1 MLINKK
7 YLNYFYFLIL
17 VALISGP
24 AIPDIIMTLL
34 SIITIFYLYF
44 YKKNYEL
51 DLFYKLIFVYL
62 IILFTTFFS
71 NYFENSF
78 IGFSKNIRYFI
89 YLYSFYLFFDTKF
102 LKIYFYIISL
112 LILFITIDLFIQYN
126 FGSDIFGFKP
136 DLQVNK
142 QRLNGPFDDEYIAG
156 TYLYKISIPLI
167 GYLLYK
173 LKYKLSFFFIFL
185 CLIAII
191 FTGERMALLLFIF
204 SLFLILIFLKKF
216 KLLFLISLLILIT
229 LIFSYFNFSQVQ
241 FKMNEFFYAIIDF
254 KNSGHG
260 AHYLAAWTI
269 FLENPIIGSGFRT
282 FREVCSEDFVNLALV
297 NKTIAPH
304 CTTHPHNIYLEA
316 LSDTGL
322 VGFIG
327 LLFMIFI
334 FSNKVIKEKLYQNE
348 YVGFVALFISI
359 FWPLSSNGNIF
370 NNWNSCLNLTLI
382 GVLLI
387 NSKKTA

>member
-1 MLINKK
+1 MLINKN
-7 YLNYFYFLIL
+7 YLNYFYSIIL

-24 AIPDIIMTLL
+24 AIPDIFMTLL
-34 SIITIFYLYF
+34 SIITIVYLNF
-44 YKKNYEL
+44 NKKNYEL
-51 DLFYKLIFVYL
+51 DLLYKLIFVYL

-78 IGFSKNIRYFI
+78 IGFSKNVRYFI
-89 YLYSFYLFFDTKF
+89 YLYSFYLFFDIKF
-102 LKIYFYIISL
+102 LKVYFFILFL
-112 LILFITIDLFIQYN
+112 LILFITFDLFIQYN
-126 FGSDIFGFKP
+126 FGADIFGFKP

-173 LKYKLSFFFIFL
+173 LKYKLSFFLIFL

-191 FTGERMALLLFIF
+191 FTGERMSLLLYIF

-216 KLLFLISLLILIT
+216 KLLLIIFFLILIT
-229 LIFSYFNFSQVQ
+229 LIISYINFSQVQ

-269 FLENPIIGSGFRT
+269 FLENPIFGSGFRT
-282 FREVCSEDFVNLALV
+282 FREVCSEEYVNLALV
-297 NKTIAPH
+297 SKTLAPH

-316 LSDTGL
+316 LSDTGI
-322 VGFIG
+322 VGFFG
-327 LLFMIFI
+327 LIFLIFI
-334 FSNKVIKEKLYQNE
+334 FLNKVIKEKMYQNE
-348 YVGFVALFISI
+348 YVGFVALLISI

-387 NSKKTA
+387 NLKKTA

>member
-1 MLINKK
+1 MLINKN
-7 YLNYFYFLIL
+7 YLNYFYSIIL

-24 AIPDIIMTLL
+24 AIPDIFMTLL
-34 SIITIFYLYF
+34 SIITIVYLNF
-44 YKKNYEL
+44 NKKNYEL
-51 DLFYKLIFVYL
+51 DLLYKLIFVYL

-78 IGFSKNIRYFI
+78 IGFSKNVRYFI
-89 YLYSFYLFFDTKF
+89 YLYSFYLFFDIKF
-102 LKIYFYIISL
+102 LKVYFFILFL
-112 LILFITIDLFIQYN
+112 LILFITFDLFIQYN
-126 FGSDIFGFKP
+126 VGADIFGFKP

-173 LKYKLSFFFIFL
+173 LKYKLSFFLIFL
-185 CLIAII
+185 CLISII
-191 FTGERMALLLFIF
+191 FTGERMSLLLYIF

-216 KLLFLISLLILIT
+216 KLLLIIFFLILIT
-229 LIFSYFNFSQVQ
+229 LIISYINFSQVQ

-269 FLENPIIGSGFRT
+269 FLENPIFGSGFRT
-282 FREVCSEDFVNLALV
+282 FREVCSEDYVNLALV
-297 NKTIAPH
+297 SKTLAPH

-316 LSDTGL
+316 LSDTGI
-322 VGFIG
+322 VGFFG
-327 LLFMIFI
+327 LIFLIFI
-334 FSNKVIKEKLYQNE
+334 FSNKVIKEKMYQNE
-348 YVGFVALFISI
+348 YVGFVALLISI

-370 NNWNSCLNLTLI
+370 NNWNSCLNLSLI

-387 NSKKTA
+387 NLKKTA